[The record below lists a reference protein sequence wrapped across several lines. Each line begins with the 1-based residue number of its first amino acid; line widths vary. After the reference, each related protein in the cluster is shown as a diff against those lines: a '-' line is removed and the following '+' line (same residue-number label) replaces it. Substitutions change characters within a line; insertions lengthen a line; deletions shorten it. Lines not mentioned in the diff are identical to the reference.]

1 MIRRLVANIRKI
13 VDGSLMPKAIEAKDF
28 KLLISYINV
37 YILKR

>member
-1 MIRRLVANIRKI
+1 MIVSLAAN
-13 VDGSLMPKAIEAKDF
+13 VSEYLDGSLTPKVFVGKEF